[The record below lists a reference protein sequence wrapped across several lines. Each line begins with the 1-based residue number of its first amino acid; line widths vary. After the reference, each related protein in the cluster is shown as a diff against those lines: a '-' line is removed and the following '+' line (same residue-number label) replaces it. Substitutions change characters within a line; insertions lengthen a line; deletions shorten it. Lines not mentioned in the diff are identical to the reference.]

1 MIIGSLTLS
10 TSSNCWISSAVSQSV
25 SVAISLTHS
34 VQPLIRHHSWCSVTL
49 LLVRAVITTHTRGT
63 TQEAPR
69 QRRAGDP
76 FWIRHKTLYIP
87 SYRGPEIRRALTGCV
102 HGGRTVRLPT
112 VPHLGRV
119 RHPSLEGYSSRGH
132 ESNESENALRS
143 DSQSSTTSPPNPP
156 PPPSLPQA

>member
-10 TSSNCWISSAVSQSV
+10 TSSNCWISSTVSQSV

-34 VQPLIRHHSWCSVTL
+34 VQPLIRHPSWCSVTL
-49 LLVRAVITTHTRGT
+49 LPVRGCDYNAQAKNNARSCLA
-63 TQEAPR
+63 AP
-69 QRRAGDP
+69 
-76 FWIRHKTLYIP
+76 
-87 SYRGPEIRRALTGCV
+87 SRGPILDPAQNTVYSLLPGRNYRPLTGCV

-143 DSQSSTTSPPNPP
+143 DSQSSTTSPPSPSPP
-156 PPPSLPQA
+156 EA